1 MKRIFNI
8 GIILG
13 AVISIVMGWVLI
25 TPYFTIKRV
34 EFFGLSDIGED
45 EITLPFH
52 YGDNLLL
59 LSTGFVEE
67 NILADP
73 RIERV
78 QVRKKLPDGVE
89 IFVVEKTP
97 SYLLNCGEI
106 WGLTKKGY
114 AIPLTDPRKIS
125 NLPLITTTQ
134 IYQPIPY
141 KKVNEPS
148 VLRALKFANKIS
160 DENPSFLD
168 KVSEI
173 ISRKD
178 NEYSLFLVQS
188 GIEVSLSDES
198 ENPLEKL
205 NLIMNG
211 LGSEK
216 KDVVQIDL
224 RFPDQG
230 IVRFKKG
237 YKKNSP
243 SSRSS

>member
-1 MKRIFNI
+1 MKKIFNI
-8 GIILG
+8 GIIL
-13 AVISIVMGWVLI
+13 AAAISLIVGWALI
-25 TPYFTIKRV
+25 TPYFTVKRV
-34 EFFGLSDIGED
+34 EFFGLRDIGEN
-45 EITLPFH
+45 EIALPFH

-59 LSTGFVEE
+59 LSTGFVEQ

-78 QVRKKLPDGVE
+78 KVRKRLPDGIE

-106 WGLTKKGY
+106 WGLTKNGD
-114 AIPLTDPRKIS
+114 AIPITDPRKIS

-173 ISRKD
+173 ISRE
-178 NEYSLFLVQS
+178 NGEYSLFLVQN
-188 GIEVSLSDES
+188 GIEVALSDKS

-205 NLIMNG
+205 NVIMNG
-211 LGSEK
+211 LGTEE

-237 YKKNSP
+237 YKENKP